1 MKLRKKQKIK
11 KKIFELIRNQLSK
24 KTKIDDKK
32 KINNQKSQNI
42 KKLKTQKIKK
52 K

>member
-11 KKIFELIRNQLSK
+11 KNIIELIRNQLSK